1 MGKFK
6 FLIILILALFLV
18 CGIVMVVDAPSSF
31 DDSVSLIPSDSSVD
45 ADSSNCE
52 NGTCLVDSNKTED
65 NSKNADKDS
74 KDDKINYDSKYY
86 VDDFID
92 GLYFCNDFEY
102 AFKEAKAHNRNV
114 MIIFDGAACIYCE
127 YLKEGTLTDP
137 SVQKEINEN
146 HSVSKNVS
154 GMILTLTKSELE
166 QYCLKE
172 NIEIKSYAWYDSEYT
187 YLRDWDYYSLETH
200 VNYIT
205 ESNTSQQKATLCSE
219 VCFINDNYEFVLLK
233 MGDTVILD
241 KRDALT

>member
-31 DDSVSLIPSDSSVD
+31 DDSVSLIPTSDSSVD

-52 NGTCLVDSNKTED
+52 SGTCLVDSNKTDD
-65 NSKNADKDS
+65 NSVKTVDKDS

-146 HSVSKNVS
+146 N
-154 GMILTLTKSELE
+154 ILL
-166 QYCLKE
+166 
-172 NIEIKSYAWYDSEYT
+172 
-187 YLRDWDYYSLETH
+187 
-200 VNYIT
+200 IT
-205 ESNTSQQKATLCSE
+205 ESSESPELFQQLDVYGTPT
-219 VCFINDNYEFVLLK
+219 
-233 MGDTVILD
+233 TVILD
-241 KRDALT
+241 PDGNELGRIDGYEPPEEYLRDLKEINSH

>member
-31 DDSVSLIPSDSSVD
+31 DDSVSLIPTSDSSVD

-52 NGTCLVDSNKTED
+52 SGTCLVDSNKTDD
-65 NSKNADKDS
+65 NSVKTVGKNG

-92 GLYFCNDFEY
+92 GLYFCNDLEY

-146 HSVSKNVS
+146 N
-154 GMILTLTKSELE
+154 ILL
-166 QYCLKE
+166 
-172 NIEIKSYAWYDSEYT
+172 
-187 YLRDWDYYSLETH
+187 
-200 VNYIT
+200 IT
-205 ESNTSQQKATLCSE
+205 ESSESPELFQQLDVYGTPT
-219 VCFINDNYEFVLLK
+219 
-233 MGDTVILD
+233 TVILD
-241 KRDALT
+241 PDGNELGRIDGYEPPEEYLRDLKEINGH

>member
-31 DDSVSLIPSDSSVD
+31 DDSVSLIPTSDSSVD
-45 ADSSNCE
+45 ADSSNCV
-52 NGTCLVDSNKTED
+52 NGTCLVDSNKNDD
-65 NSKNADKDS
+65 NSVKTVGKNG
-74 KDDKINYDSKYY
+74 KDDKLNYDSKYY

-92 GLYFCNDFEY
+92 GLYFCNDLEY

-146 HSVSKNVS
+146 N
-154 GMILTLTKSELE
+154 ILL
-166 QYCLKE
+166 
-172 NIEIKSYAWYDSEYT
+172 
-187 YLRDWDYYSLETH
+187 
-200 VNYIT
+200 IT
-205 ESNTSQQKATLCSE
+205 ESSESPELFQQLDVYGTPT
-219 VCFINDNYEFVLLK
+219 
-233 MGDTVILD
+233 TVILD
-241 KRDALT
+241 PDGNELGRIDGYEPPEEYLRDLKEINSH

>member
-31 DDSVSLIPSDSSVD
+31 DDSVSLIPTSDSSVD

-52 NGTCLVDSNKTED
+52 SGTCLVDSNKTDD
-65 NSKNADKDS
+65 NSVKTVGKNG

-92 GLYFCNDFEY
+92 GLYFCNDLEY

-146 HSVSKNVS
+146 N
-154 GMILTLTKSELE
+154 ILL
-166 QYCLKE
+166 
-172 NIEIKSYAWYDSEYT
+172 
-187 YLRDWDYYSLETH
+187 
-200 VNYIT
+200 IT
-205 ESNTSQQKATLCSE
+205 ESSESPELFQQLDVYGTPT
-219 VCFINDNYEFVLLK
+219 
-233 MGDTVILD
+233 TVILD
-241 KRDALT
+241 PDGNELGRIDGYEPPEEYLRDLKEINSH

>member
-31 DDSVSLIPSDSSVD
+31 DDSVSLIPTSDSSVD
-45 ADSSNCE
+45 ADSSNCV
-52 NGTCLVDSNKTED
+52 NGTCLVDSNKNDD
-65 NSKNADKDS
+65 NSVKTVAKNG
-74 KDDKINYDSKYY
+74 KDDKLNYDSKYY

-92 GLYFCNDFEY
+92 GLYFCNDLEY

-146 HSVSKNVS
+146 N
-154 GMILTLTKSELE
+154 ILL
-166 QYCLKE
+166 
-172 NIEIKSYAWYDSEYT
+172 
-187 YLRDWDYYSLETH
+187 
-200 VNYIT
+200 IT
-205 ESNTSQQKATLCSE
+205 ESSESPELFQQLDVYGTPT
-219 VCFINDNYEFVLLK
+219 
-233 MGDTVILD
+233 TVILD
-241 KRDALT
+241 PDGNELGRIDGYEPPEEYLRDLKEINSH

>member
-31 DDSVSLIPSDSSVD
+31 DDSVSLIPTSDSSVD
-45 ADSSNCE
+45 ADSSNCV
-52 NGTCLVDSNKTED
+52 NGTCLVDSNKTDD
-65 NSKNADKDS
+65 NSVNTVGKNG

-92 GLYFCNDFEY
+92 GLYFCNDLEY

-146 HSVSKNVS
+146 N
-154 GMILTLTKSELE
+154 ILL
-166 QYCLKE
+166 
-172 NIEIKSYAWYDSEYT
+172 
-187 YLRDWDYYSLETH
+187 
-200 VNYIT
+200 IT
-205 ESNTSQQKATLCSE
+205 ESSESPELFQQLDVYGTPT
-219 VCFINDNYEFVLLK
+219 
-233 MGDTVILD
+233 TVILD
-241 KRDALT
+241 PDGNELGRIDGYEPPEEYLRDLKEINSH

>member
-31 DDSVSLIPSDSSVD
+31 DDSVSLIPTSDSSVD
-45 ADSSNCE
+45 ADSSNCI
-52 NGTCLVDSNKTED
+52 NGTCLVDSNKTDD
-65 NSKNADKDS
+65 NSVKTVGKNG
-74 KDDKINYDSKYY
+74 KDDKLNYDSKYY

-92 GLYFCNDFEY
+92 GLYFCNDLEY

-146 HSVSKNVS
+146 N
-154 GMILTLTKSELE
+154 ILL
-166 QYCLKE
+166 
-172 NIEIKSYAWYDSEYT
+172 
-187 YLRDWDYYSLETH
+187 
-200 VNYIT
+200 IT
-205 ESNTSQQKATLCSE
+205 ESSESPELFQQLDVYGTPT
-219 VCFINDNYEFVLLK
+219 
-233 MGDTVILD
+233 TVILD
-241 KRDALT
+241 QDGNELGRIDGYEPPEEYLRDLKEINGH

>member
-114 MIIFDGAACIYCE
+114 MIVFDGAACIYCE

-146 HSVSKNVS
+146 N
-154 GMILTLTKSELE
+154 ILL
-166 QYCLKE
+166 
-172 NIEIKSYAWYDSEYT
+172 
-187 YLRDWDYYSLETH
+187 
-200 VNYIT
+200 IT
-205 ESNTSQQKATLCSE
+205 ESSE
-219 VCFINDNYEFVLLK
+219 SPELFQELDIY
-233 MGDTVILD
+233 GTPTTVILD
-241 KRDALT
+241 QDGNELGRIDGYEPPEEYLRDLKEINSH

>member
-31 DDSVSLIPSDSSVD
+31 DDSVSLIPTSDSSVD
-45 ADSSNCE
+45 ADSSNCV
-52 NGTCLVDSNKTED
+52 NGTCLVDSNKTYD
-65 NSKNADKDS
+65 NSVKTVDKNNKDH
-74 KDDKINYDSKYY
+74 KINYDSKYY

-92 GLYFCNDFEY
+92 GLYFCNDLEY

-146 HSVSKNVS
+146 N
-154 GMILTLTKSELE
+154 ILL
-166 QYCLKE
+166 
-172 NIEIKSYAWYDSEYT
+172 
-187 YLRDWDYYSLETH
+187 
-200 VNYIT
+200 IT
-205 ESNTSQQKATLCSE
+205 ESSESPELFQQLDVYGTPT
-219 VCFINDNYEFVLLK
+219 
-233 MGDTVILD
+233 TVILD
-241 KRDALT
+241 QDGNELGRIDGYEPPEEYLRDLKEINSH

>member
-65 NSKNADKDS
+65 NSNADKDS

-146 HSVSKNVS
+146 N
-154 GMILTLTKSELE
+154 ILL
-166 QYCLKE
+166 
-172 NIEIKSYAWYDSEYT
+172 
-187 YLRDWDYYSLETH
+187 
-200 VNYIT
+200 IT
-205 ESNTSQQKATLCSE
+205 ESSE
-219 VCFINDNYEFVLLK
+219 SPELFQELDIY
-233 MGDTVILD
+233 GTPTTVILD
-241 KRDALT
+241 QDGNELGRIDGYEPPEEYLRDLKEINSH

>member
-31 DDSVSLIPSDSSVD
+31 DDSVSLIPTSDSSVD

-52 NGTCLVDSNKTED
+52 SGTCLVDSNKTDD
-65 NSKNADKDS
+65 NSVKTVGKNG

-92 GLYFCNDFEY
+92 GLYFCNDLEY

-146 HSVSKNVS
+146 N
-154 GMILTLTKSELE
+154 ILL
-166 QYCLKE
+166 
-172 NIEIKSYAWYDSEYT
+172 
-187 YLRDWDYYSLETH
+187 
-200 VNYIT
+200 IT
-205 ESNTSQQKATLCSE
+205 ESSESPELFQQLE
-219 VCFINDNYEFVLLK
+219 VY
-233 MGDTVILD
+233 GTPTTVILD
-241 KRDALT
+241 QDGNELGRIDGYEPPEEYLRDLKEINSH

>member
-65 NSKNADKDS
+65 NSNADKDS

-146 HSVSKNVS
+146 N
-154 GMILTLTKSELE
+154 ILL
-166 QYCLKE
+166 
-172 NIEIKSYAWYDSEYT
+172 
-187 YLRDWDYYSLETH
+187 
-200 VNYIT
+200 IT
-205 ESNTSQQKATLCSE
+205 ESSESPELFQQLDVYGTPT
-219 VCFINDNYEFVLLK
+219 
-233 MGDTVILD
+233 TVILD
-241 KRDALT
+241 QDGNELGRIDGYEPPEEYLRDLKEINGH

>member
-31 DDSVSLIPSDSSVD
+31 DDSVSLIPTSDSSVD
-45 ADSSNCE
+45 ADSSNCV
-52 NGTCLVDSNKTED
+52 NGTCLVDSNKTDD
-65 NSKNADKDS
+65 NSVKTVGKNG
-74 KDDKINYDSKYY
+74 KDDKLNYDSKYY

-92 GLYFCNDFEY
+92 GLYFCNDLEY

-146 HSVSKNVS
+146 N
-154 GMILTLTKSELE
+154 ILL
-166 QYCLKE
+166 
-172 NIEIKSYAWYDSEYT
+172 
-187 YLRDWDYYSLETH
+187 
-200 VNYIT
+200 IT
-205 ESNTSQQKATLCSE
+205 ESSESPELFQQLDVYGTPT
-219 VCFINDNYEFVLLK
+219 
-233 MGDTVILD
+233 TVILD
-241 KRDALT
+241 PDGNELGRIDGYEPPEEYLRDLKEINGH

>member
-31 DDSVSLIPSDSSVD
+31 DDSVSLIPTSDSSVD
-45 ADSSNCE
+45 ADSSNCV
-52 NGTCLVDSNKTED
+52 NGTCLVDSNKNDD
-65 NSKNADKDS
+65 NSVKTVDKNT

-92 GLYFCNDFEY
+92 GLYFCNDLEY
-102 AFKEAKAHNRNV
+102 AFKEAKSHNRNV

-146 HSVSKNVS
+146 N
-154 GMILTLTKSELE
+154 ILL
-166 QYCLKE
+166 
-172 NIEIKSYAWYDSEYT
+172 
-187 YLRDWDYYSLETH
+187 
-200 VNYIT
+200 IT
-205 ESNTSQQKATLCSE
+205 ESSASPELFQQLDVYGTPT
-219 VCFINDNYEFVLLK
+219 
-233 MGDTVILD
+233 TVILD
-241 KRDALT
+241 QDGKELGRIDGYEPPEEYLRDLKEINSH

>member
-65 NSKNADKDS
+65 NSNADKDS

-137 SVQKEINEN
+137 YVQKEINEN
-146 HSVSKNVS
+146 N
-154 GMILTLTKSELE
+154 ILL
-166 QYCLKE
+166 
-172 NIEIKSYAWYDSEYT
+172 
-187 YLRDWDYYSLETH
+187 
-200 VNYIT
+200 IT
-205 ESNTSQQKATLCSE
+205 ESSE
-219 VCFINDNYEFVLLK
+219 SPELFQELDIY
-233 MGDTVILD
+233 GTPTTVILD
-241 KRDALT
+241 QDGNELGRIDGYEPPEEYLRDLKEINSH

>member
-31 DDSVSLIPSDSSVD
+31 DDSVSLIPTSDSSVD
-45 ADSSNCE
+45 AESSNCV
-52 NGTCLVDSNKTED
+52 NGTCLVDSNKTDD
-65 NSKNADKDS
+65 NSVKTVGKNT

-92 GLYFCNDFEY
+92 GLYFCNDLEY

-146 HSVSKNVS
+146 N
-154 GMILTLTKSELE
+154 ILL
-166 QYCLKE
+166 
-172 NIEIKSYAWYDSEYT
+172 
-187 YLRDWDYYSLETH
+187 
-200 VNYIT
+200 IT
-205 ESNTSQQKATLCSE
+205 ESSASPELFQQLDVYGTPT
-219 VCFINDNYEFVLLK
+219 
-233 MGDTVILD
+233 TVILD
-241 KRDALT
+241 QDGNELGRIDGYEPPEEYLRDLKEINSH